1 MAFLELP
8 PWAAWR
14 HHPQRQGFEVVFVH
28 ARGDGRFVHGT
39 TTAVEDGVPTVVEYL
54 IEVDAGW
61 RTRRAEVRNTS
72 RAGHGRVVLESDGR
86 GRWTVDGIPSPWL
99 DGCPDVDVETS
110 CFTNALPV
118 RRLALAVGATAAAP
132 AAYVRGEDLNVQR
145 IEQEYARLEDDGG
158 RQRYD
163 YDCPTFDFACRLTYD
178 EHGLVLDYPRVGS
191 RVG

>member
-14 HHPQRQGFEVVFVH
+14 HHPERQGFEVVFVH

-72 RAGHGRVVLESDGR
+72 RAGHGRVVLESDGK

-110 CFTNALPV
+110 CFTNAFPV

-145 IEQEYARLEDDGG
+145 IEQEYARLENDGG